1 MCRLLVCVQATC
13 LSAGYLFV
21 CRLLVFLQATCLCAG
36 YLFVCRLLVFQLKVR
51 QAPEQ
56 VQLNV
61 TLPRGKSYWKQ
72 QRREQIVTTKMS

>member
-1 MCRLLVCVQATC
+1 M
-13 LSAGYLFV
+13 G
-21 CRLLVFLQATCLCAG
+21 LCAG